1 MKDPEVTKLLQE
13 NADEIKRYAARAETA
28 KQMATRQALADF
40 GFRWAQEASKPGAR
54 FIGSAAAASPAISES
69 LKKSDELEQ
78 RMAENAMRMR
88 QLHNQ
93 SIISMR
99 KGDTQAAIQYAGQER
114 MYEQSQQQLALQ
126 HQQLQELIRY
136 HKANEAHQGAMLG
149 VEREKLARPGET
161 ERMVEKLRN
170 IRAGKESID
179 GKTGEESAQAYAEDV
194 GRIRAA
200 MLGTRYSQDKTA
212 ERLTNILRGD
222 DEYKLLKV
230 QRVGLAS
237 KADLNDKQRAAL
249 SRIDAR
255 IAEIESAAKQRAGVS
270 APSMGSGTPPPAAIQ
285 ALMQNPDLRAQFD
298 AKYGRGAAD
307 QYLGE

>member
-1 MKDPEVTKLLQE
+1 ML
-13 NADEIKRYAARAETA
+13 
-28 KQMATRQALADF
+28 
-40 GFRWAQEASKPGAR
+40 FRSS
-54 FIGSAAAASPAISES
+54 F
-69 LKKSDELEQ
+69 
-78 RMAENAMRMR
+78 
-88 QLHNQ
+88 
-93 SIISMR
+93 
-99 KGDTQAAIQYAGQER
+99 
-114 MYEQSQQQLALQ
+114 
-126 HQQLQELIRY
+126 
-136 HKANEAHQGAMLG
+136 
-149 VEREKLARPGET
+149 
-161 ERMVEKLRN
+161 
-170 IRAGKESID
+170 D
-179 GKTGEESAQAYAEDV
+179 GKTGAEGAQAYTEAL
-194 GRIRAA
+194 GQTRAA
-200 MLGTRYSQDKTA
+200 MLGTRYTGQDKTA